1 MAAPDTADEP
11 LWPQANLQNIHME
24 AAWDLPVPPAA
35 SSDPPAEPNGGKNVV
50 YVCLIDN
57 GVQLA
62 HGELAPIAEHLGWN
76 PITDTAANAPLALA
90 GEGAHATACAG
101 IIAAGWANATGIGV
115 VGIARNVRLHSV
127 VVPQPMSG
135 PNLVLAITEART
147 RVLPNNG
154 AGHRRVILICG
165 RLNIAA
171 ADQAAVQ
178 AAIVAAIAADIAV
191 VLATGDAD
199 AATLSFP
206 ASLELPGLVV
216 VGAVTPGT
224 GALRVSGAATGP
236 GTAPVGASWGS
247 SYDPAGQFVV
257 APGTAVRTT
266 DLTAANGYNT
276 SAANPNYVQTFGGT
290 GAAATHAA
298 GVAALLLSHNAR
310 LTADDV
316 RCLLYRTAEKISSYT
331 FAANAAHPD
340 GNWHD
345 QAGYGRIDAQQAVLA
360 ARTSKAQVTV
370 TLGGSGTTVN
380 LPGVPYRRTA
390 VATIRL
396 RHNNSRLTSSVKYTL
411 PALPAS
417 FAWAASTPA
426 NPIEVVST
434 AAGGAGFVDVTL
446 EYTAPSA
453 TGTNGGTIAIAT
465 DDLWTP
471 SVNVVLNASSVPPP
485 IVDTVLVL
493 DRSGSMSATTVAGV
507 QRWEAVTAAADLFI
521 TLLEDEDQLG
531 IVRFDNRWDV
541 STGDRLIA
549 MTLAGPMGSR
559 TALRNALTA
568 GSPLAPSGSTSIA
581 GGMKLGMSV
590 LEALSNP
597 SGRRRAMLVMTDGHH
612 NTSPDYPSAY
622 ADINAAAQG
631 VPRVFALGVGLDTVD
646 AEFDA
651 IVSVTKGYTYQTG
664 TVITDTEIQ
673 ELFTKVLSNVAD
685 ADFADDPLL
694 VLQPG
699 QSGGTQVVVGDTDF
713 QVDFILLFG
722 SKPPAARKYADIAL
736 EAPSG
741 AQFAVSDI
749 IAGSVPNMKGE
760 SRPGHVVLRVLLPA
774 FAAKPRDHIGT
785 WKVTVK
791 NGSKAGNE
799 LAASNGREPGTFS
812 CSIMSMVKSDL
823 RLRGHLVH
831 GTRDPGEPFGIVVEP
846 TLYGAPVKL
855 NGAPDAHVTRPDGT
869 TRIVSLAANAAG
881 QYVGQLTDTGLGG
894 LYSVD
899 VEAQVTTPAGIN
911 LKRFLRLQTR
921 VVVPGQ
927 GGLGSDGE
935 TPEGGSRPDQG
946 RPGLWCRFWCRF
958 FCLDCR
964 GRRRCC

>member
-1 MAAPDTADEP
+1 MAAPDSASEP

-24 AAWDLPVPPAA
+24 VAWELPTPPATPT
-35 SSDPPAEPNGGKNVV
+35 DPPAVPNGGRNVV

-62 HGELAPIAEHLGWN
+62 HGELSQGVENLGWN
-76 PITDTAANAPLALA
+76 PITDTAANAPLGLA

-101 IIAAGWANATGIGV
+101 IITAGWANATGIGV
-115 VGIARNVRLHSV
+115 VGIARHVRLHSV

-135 PNLVLAITEART
+135 PNLVLAINEART

-165 RLNIAA
+165 RLNVAA
-171 ADQAAVQ
+171 GDQAAVQ
-178 AAIVAAIAADIAV
+178 AAIVNAVNDDIAV
-191 VLATGDAD
+191 CVATGDTD
-199 AATLSFP
+199 SATLAFP
-206 ASLELPGLVV
+206 ASLVLPGLIV
-216 VGAVTPGT
+216 VGAVTPGA

-236 GTAPVGASWGS
+236 GTAPVGATWGS

-257 APGTAVRTT
+257 APGTALRTT
-266 DLTAANGYNT
+266 DITAANGYNT
-276 SAANPNYVQTFGGT
+276 TAVNPNYVQTFSGT

-298 GVAALLLSHNAR
+298 GLAALLLSHNSR
-310 LTADDV
+310 LTADDL
-316 RCLLYRTAEKISSYT
+316 RCILYRTAEKITGYT
-331 FAANAAHPD
+331 FVSDVAHPD
-340 GNWHD
+340 GDWHD
-345 QAGYGRIDAQQAVLA
+345 QPGYGRIDAQQAVLA
-360 ARTSKAQVTV
+360 ARTSKVQVTV

-380 LPGVPYRRTA
+380 LPDVAYRRTA

-396 RHNNSRLTSSVKYTL
+396 RHNNDRLTSSVNYTL
-411 PALPAS
+411 PALPAN
-417 FAWAASTPA
+417 FAWAAPTPA

-434 AAGGAGFVDVTL
+434 AAGGTGFIDVTL

-453 TGTNGGTIAIAT
+453 TGTHGGTIAIT
-465 DDLWTP
+465 SDDLWTP
-471 SVNVVLNASSVPPP
+471 SVNVVLNANSVPPP

-521 TLLEDEDQLG
+521 TLLEDEDNLG
-531 IVRFDNRWDV
+531 IVRFDHRWDA

-559 TALRNALTA
+559 AALRDALTV
-568 GSPLAPSGSTSIA
+568 GNPLAPSGSTSIA
-581 GGMKLGMSV
+581 GGMKLGMTV

-597 SGRRRAMLVMTDGHH
+597 TGRQRAMLVMTDGHH
-612 NTSPDYPSAY
+612 NTSPNYPSAY
-622 ADINAAAQG
+622 ADINAAAEG

-651 IVSVTKGYTYQTG
+651 IVSVTNGYTYQTG
-664 TVITDTEIQ
+664 SVITDTEIQ

-685 ADFADDPLL
+685 ADFADDPLV

-699 QSGGTQVVVGDTDF
+699 QTGGTSVVVGDTDF

-722 SKPPAARKYADIAL
+722 SKPPAGRKSAEIHL
-736 EAPSG
+736 EAPDG
-741 AQFAVSDI
+741 ARFSITDI

-760 SRPGHVVLRVLLPA
+760 SRPGHVVLRVSLPA

-785 WKVTVK
+785 WKVAVK
-791 NGSKAGNE
+791 NGSKPDNE
-799 LAASNGREPGTFS
+799 KEQTTFA

-823 RLRGHLVH
+823 RLRGHLAH
-831 GTRDPGEPFGIVVEP
+831 GKREPGEAFGIVVEP

-855 NGAPDAHVTRPDGT
+855 NSAPDAHVTRPDGT
-869 TRIVSLAANAAG
+869 VRLVTLAANAAG

-899 VEAQVTTPAGIN
+899 VEALVTTPAGIT
-911 LKRFLRLQTR
+911 LKRYVRLQTR

-927 GGLGSDGE
+927 GGLVSDGE
-935 TPEGGSRPDQG
+935 TPEGGSRPEQG
-946 RPGLWCRFWCRF
+946 RPSLWCRFWCRF

>member
-1 MAAPDTADEP
+1 MAAPDTVDEP
-11 LWPQANLQNIHME
+11 LWPQANLQNIRME
-24 AAWDLPVPPAA
+24 LAWELPTPPVT
-35 SSDPPAEPNGGKNVV
+35 STDPPAEPNGGRNVV

-62 HGELAPIAEHLGWN
+62 HGELNQGAQNLGWDVAGGVA
-76 PITDTAANAPLALA
+76 TNAPLGLA

-101 IIAAGWANATGIGV
+101 IISAGWANATGIGV
-115 VGIARNVRLHSV
+115 VGIARHVRLHSISLA
-127 VVPQPMSG
+127 QPMNG
-135 PNLVLAITEART
+135 PNLVLAISEART
-147 RVLPNNG
+147 RVLPNSG

-165 RLNIAA
+165 RLNIAVG
-171 ADQAAVQ
+171 DQGAVQ
-178 AAIVAAIAADIAV
+178 AAIVAAIADGIAV
-191 VLATGDAD
+191 CIATGDTD

-206 ASLELPGLVV
+206 ASLVLPGLIV

-236 GTAPVGASWGS
+236 GTAPVGATWGS
-247 SYDPAGQFVV
+247 SYGAAGQFVV
-257 APGTAVRTT
+257 APGTALRTT
-266 DLTAANGYNT
+266 DITAGNGYNT
-276 SAANPNYVQTFGGT
+276 TAINPNYVQTFGGT

-298 GVAALLLSHNAR
+298 GVAALLLSHNPS
-310 LTADDV
+310 LTADDL
-316 RCLLYRTAEKISSYT
+316 RCLLYRSAEKISSYT
-331 FAANAAHPD
+331 FAADAAHPD
-340 GNWHD
+340 GTWHD
-345 QAGYGRIDAQQAVLA
+345 QAGYGRIDAQQAVLG
-360 ARTSKAQVTV
+360 ARTSKVQVTV
-370 TLGGSGTTVN
+370 TLGGSGSTVN
-380 LPGVPYRRTA
+380 LPDVPYRRTV

-411 PALPAS
+411 PAVLPAN

-426 NPIEVVST
+426 SPIEVTST
-434 AAGGAGFVDVTL
+434 AAGGAGFIDVTL

-453 TGTNGGTIAIAT
+453 TGTHGGTIAIT
-465 DDLWTP
+465 SDDHWTA
-471 SVNVVLNASSVPPP
+471 SVNVVLNANSVPPP

-493 DRSGSMSATTVAGV
+493 DRSGSMSASTVAGV

-521 TLLEDEDQLG
+521 TLLEDEDNLG
-531 IVRFDNRWDV
+531 IVRFDDHWNV
-541 STGDRLIA
+541 ATGDRLIA
-549 MTLAGPMGSR
+549 MTPAGPLGSR
-559 TALRNALTA
+559 TTLRNALTV
-568 GSPLAPSGSTSIA
+568 GNPLAPAGSTSIA

-590 LEALSNP
+590 LDALSNP
-597 SGRRRAMLVMTDGHH
+597 GARKRAMLVMTDGHH
-612 NTSPDYPSAY
+612 NTMPNYPSAY
-622 ADINAAAQG
+622 ADINGAAQG

-651 IVSVTKGYTYQTG
+651 IVSVTNGYTYQTG
-664 TVITDTEIQ
+664 AVITDTEIQ

-699 QSGGTQVVVGDTDF
+699 QTGGTQVVVGDTDF

-722 SKPPAARKYADIAL
+722 SKPPSARKFAEVVL

-741 AQFAVSDI
+741 AQFAASDI
-749 IAGSVPNMKGE
+749 IAGSVPSMKGE
-760 SRPGHVVLRVLLPA
+760 SRPGHVVLRVVLPA

-791 NGSKAGNE
+791 NRSKQEEIANE
-799 LAASNGREPGTFS
+799 KEPDTFS

-831 GTRDPGEPFGIVVEP
+831 GKRDPGEPFGIVVEP
-846 TLYGAPVKL
+846 TLYGAPVTL
-855 NGAPDAHVTRPDGT
+855 NSAPDARVTRPDGT
-869 TRIVSLAANAAG
+869 TRLLSLTPNAAG

-899 VEAQVTTPAGIN
+899 VEALVTTPAGVN
-911 LKRFLRLQTR
+911 LKRYLRLQTR
-921 VVVPGQ
+921 VIVPGQ
-927 GGLGSDGE
+927 GGLGNDGE
-935 TPEGGSRPDQG
+935 TPEAGSPSGQG
-946 RPGLWCRFWCRF
+946 RPSRWCRFWCRF